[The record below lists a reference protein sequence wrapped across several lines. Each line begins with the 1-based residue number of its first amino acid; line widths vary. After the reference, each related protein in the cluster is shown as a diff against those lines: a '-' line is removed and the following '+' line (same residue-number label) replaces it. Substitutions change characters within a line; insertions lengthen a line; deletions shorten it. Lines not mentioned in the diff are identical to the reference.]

1 MSSEVYERIRRNPKF
16 DQLVSRRSS
25 FAWTLTAVGLGL
37 YFILIMISA
46 FSRMTLAAPIWTG
59 GVASIAWPIGA
70 GLILLFWLMT
80 GLYIRRANGEFD
92 DLNSQI
98 IKEAIE

>member
-16 DQLVSRRSS
+16 DELVTKRSH
-25 FAWTLTAVGLGL
+25 FAWMLTAIVLGL
-37 YFILIMISA
+37 YFIFIMIAA
-46 FSRMTLAAPIWTG
+46 FNPKALGTPIWEG
-59 GVASIAWPIGA
+59 GVASIAWPLGA

-80 GLYIRRANGEFD
+80 GLYVRRANGEFD
-92 DLNSQI
+92 DLNAQI